1 MPWVIEILNTTN
13 PTYVCFAIQARTYK
27 DTWDQLGE
35 CGDYLANCLEISD
48 NFVVNVEEWNQDDVD
63 IYVVLAHNLYM
74 LWRKTIYM
82 LGVQI
87 LE

>member
-48 NFVVNVEEWNQDDVD
+48 NFVVNVEE
-63 IYVVLAHNLYM
+63 
-74 LWRKTIYM
+74 
-82 LGVQI
+82 
-87 LE
+87 